1 MVWNRVEMPGIK
13 SFNAHVQI
21 GIFSLMI
28 GLNMR
33 PLNIY
38 SIGVEFNQCFWFLQI
53 LKNNQ
58 QLTDLFALHSVIL
71 FPYFV
76 TFINI
81 YYLAFYS
88 FLLSLL
94 FETGLSKSCLIIWQD
109 LGNLLLFEFYLF
121 FSGFLAMLFKV

>member
-21 GIFSLMI
+21 GILSLMI

-58 QLTDLFALHSVIL
+58 QLTDFFVLHSVIL

-94 FETGLSKSCLIIWQD
+94 FETGLSKSRLIIWQD